1 MDNINGIVEQQAEL
15 EADAKRYRY
24 LRERYE
30 RSGLWPS
37 PYWVQS
43 GESAD
48 AVIDKA
54 IERGRRL
61 GRPVAL
67 LPMELTSMTGYY
79 SLIQYCPDATRLEV
93 VNVGLAVFRPDTR
106 CLVARVS
113 DDNSRVRRFFGE
125 RDWENFDS
133 FKLGIVER
141 LESSLTF

>member
-1 MDNINGIVEQQAEL
+1 MTDHEMDNIVNGIVEQQAEL

-61 GRPVAL
+61 GRPGAL

-79 SLIQYCPDATRLEV
+79 RLIQ
-93 VNVGLAVFRPDTR
+93 
-106 CLVARVS
+106 
-113 DDNSRVRRFFGE
+113 
-125 RDWENFDS
+125 
-133 FKLGIVER
+133 
-141 LESSLTF
+141 